1 MPNILVTF
9 ALRQEGVSFE
19 RRLIQRIPKLG
30 SVFGRLDSQEVAVS
44 WLGIGAR
51 NEERF
56 KSTLTG
62 LRPDLVINSGF
73 AGAVRTLLEPGDFV
87 LAENYSS
94 SELVK
99 RLDNRCVFAAKGR
112 FACVD
117 TVADSVAK
125 MRFNSEGNIVAVDM
139 ESAPVAEVC
148 RQLSVPLLSA
158 KMISDRHDEE
168 IPSVFLGKGI
178 RQKKDVL
185 EAIAFA
191 SRMFMLRG
199 NLADRLVELIRA
211 FSLTRIS
218 EGVKS
223 KAEPGINRLP
233 LFPGLVFSAR
243 GTRSYRRACTLLDG
257 ECRRFSDSW
266 HQTIEKP

>member
-1 MPNILVTF
+1 VSTILVTF
-9 ALRQEGVSFE
+9 ALRQEGASFV
-19 RRLIQRIPKLG
+19 RRLIQRIPKFG
-30 SVFGRLDSQEVAVS
+30 SVFGRLDSQEVAVA

-62 LRPDLVINSGF
+62 FSPQLVINSGF

-94 SELVK
+94 AELVK
-99 RLDNRCVFAAKGR
+99 RLDKQYAFAARGR

-117 TVADSVAK
+117 TVADSAAK
-125 MRFNSEGNIVAVDM
+125 IQFNTEGNILAVEM

-148 RQLSVPLLSA
+148 GKLSVPLISA

-168 IPSVFLGKGI
+168 IPKVFLGKGI
-178 RQKKDVL
+178 RQKKDIL

-191 SRMFMLRG
+191 SRMIMLRR
-199 NLADRLVELIRA
+199 NLADRVVELIQA
-211 FSLTRIS
+211 LS
-218 EGVKS
+218 
-223 KAEPGINRLP
+223 
-233 LFPGLVFSAR
+233 
-243 GTRSYRRACTLLDG
+243 
-257 ECRRFSDSW
+257 
-266 HQTIEKP
+266 

>member
-1 MPNILVTF
+1 VLNILVIF

-19 RRLIQRIPKLG
+19 RRLIQRIPKVG

-51 NEERF
+51 DEERF
-56 KSTLTG
+56 KSTLTVF
-62 LRPDLVINSGF
+62 RPELVINSGF

-99 RLDNRCVFAAKGR
+99 GLDKRCVFAARGR

-117 TVADSVAK
+117 KVADSSAK
-125 MRFNSEGNIVAVDM
+125 RRFNAEGNIVAVDM

-148 RQLSVPLLSA
+148 RTLSVPLLSA

-168 IPSVFLGKGI
+168 IPRVFLGKGI
-178 RQKKDVL
+178 RQKKDIL
-185 EAIAFA
+185 EAITFA
-191 SRMFMLRG
+191 SRMIKLRG
-199 NLADRLVELIRA
+199 HLGDRLAELIRA
-211 FSLTRIS
+211 LSFDLLESRLT
-218 EGVKS
+218 V
-223 KAEPGINRLP
+223 
-233 LFPGLVFSAR
+233 
-243 GTRSYRRACTLLDG
+243 
-257 ECRRFSDSW
+257 
-266 HQTIEKP
+266 IEKEIEHEHDLEHQ

>member
-1 MPNILVTF
+1 VLNILLTF

-19 RRLIQRIPKLG
+19 KRLIQRIPKFG

-56 KSTLTG
+56 ESILAD
-62 LRPDLVINSGF
+62 LRPELVINSGF

-99 RLDNRCVFAAKGR
+99 RLDTRCVFAARGR
-112 FACVD
+112 FACVE
-117 TVADSVAK
+117 TVADSAAK

-139 ESAPVAEVC
+139 ESAPVAEIC
-148 RQLSVPLLSA
+148 RKLSVPLLSA

-168 IPSVFLGKGI
+168 IPRVFLGKGI
-178 RQKKDVL
+178 RQKKDIL

-191 SRMFMLRG
+191 TRMITLRR
-199 NLADRLVELIRA
+199 NLADRLAELIRE
-211 FSLTRIS
+211 L
-218 EGVKS
+218 
-223 KAEPGINRLP
+223 
-233 LFPGLVFSAR
+233 SA
-243 GTRSYRRACTLLDG
+243 T
-257 ECRRFSDSW
+257 
-266 HQTIEKP
+266 